1 MMPAVVRCWLAFA
14 ALGAGLIHLALVLR
28 APAPIAVAL
37 VGLAVAELVW
47 AIAALRGDDAPVPR
61 LAMLVGSASAAG
73 WAMLIVVDASAVSGL
88 AMGIATLFDVGVA
101 VALAARSRR
110 AADRRAD
117 AARPAAVGTAGD
129 ATSETALPPRAGR
142 FVLGIGAGAL
152 VVGALT
158 TPALAASEAGEHA
171 QPHGT
176 FHSDH

>member
-88 AMGIATLFDVGVA
+88 AMGIATLFDVAIA
-101 VALAARSRR
+101 VVLAARSRDG
-110 AADRRAD
+110 ADRRRVITRTDTTGSAG
-117 AARPAAVGTAGD
+117 VTA
-129 ATSETALPPRAGR
+129 SETASPPRAGR
-142 FVLGIGAGAL
+142 FVLGIGVGAL